1 MKLRV
6 LTPAEQGSGE
16 FDGGMIIEQ
25 KPIGFSGEGSA
36 IHRLGPLFYW
46 AWAHA
51 EVEGF
56 IGSHPHQAFEI
67 LTYVIHGQAYHGDSL
82 GTESI
87 VGPGGA
93 QLIQAGSGVY
103 HQERLVGPDAELF
116 QIWFEPNIRDALR
129 RDPQYAAYEDH
140 KLPKQEQEGM
150 TVKTVIGGSS
160 PIHIVA
166 DAGMWDVS
174 LAPGASYV
182 HSLRPNRTLAVL
194 AVRGGGKCSADD
206 AGAQSFEEKDFL
218 VLRSEEDGQVHFAAQ
233 GANGLQIV
241 LIEVPTEV
249 DYPLYPKKP

>member
-1 MKLRV
+1 MKLRI
-6 LTPAEQGSGE
+6 LPPAEQGSGE
-16 FDGGMIIEQ
+16 FDGGAITEQ

-51 EVEGF
+51 EAEGF

-129 RDPQYAAYEDH
+129 RDPQYAAYEAH
-140 KLPKQEQEGM
+140 EFPEREQEGV
-150 TVKTVIGGSS
+150 TVKTVIGGPS

-174 LAPGASYV
+174 VSPGASYV
-182 HSLRPNRTLAVL
+182 HALHPNRTLAVL
-194 AVRGGGKCSADD
+194 AVRGGGECSADD
-206 AGAQSFEEKDFL
+206 AEAQSFAEKDFL
-218 VLRSEEDGQVHFAAQ
+218 VLRSEEDGQARFAAR
-233 GANGLQIV
+233 GTNGLRFV